1 MAGGAIRHQIVGG
14 PANQKGP
21 TPAPLE
27 TNASL
32 PQVPWWQARAFSVF
46 LGLGI
51 AVIVAAS
58 VYLGVLIRDRQH
70 EFGEISRYNTTW
82 TTSQAALEVAKLE
95 ASLAEFAA
103 AGPKADPTNAQ
114 VRFDIVANRLSILSS
129 GDLGALIKGDPELSA
144 ILSKLGQTMATA
156 EKFIDHLDE
165 PGVAAKLAVMFSTLA
180 SPMSQLAGAVHDAG
194 GDMAANDVAQLRNL
208 QYLFSSLQV
217 ALLAACLL
225 LIIVLALNNR
235 MLSRA
240 HQDMGTLVADLR
252 RTGIELG
259 IANHET
265 RRAAEEIQQQNR
277 ALQARDRELALQN
290 TRFDAAL
297 NNMSQA
303 LCMVGADGT
312 LIVCNQQFRSL
323 FGIPSPESGV
333 PIADLFQEIG
343 RVGRCDADLIRRLY
357 EGQSGLVRE
366 RRPGGF
372 FVEGPLG
379 GGKSE
384 GVISALAV
392 SHQPMPDGGWVAT
405 YSDISERRLA
415 EIQLVHAQKMEAIG
429 NLTGGMAHDFNNL
442 LAVISLNLEY
452 LLGKSAEEAK
462 VREHASRALQASLR
476 GANLISQLLAFARRQ
491 TLAPQHINVN
501 TWIRSIA
508 DLLDHMLGERV
519 RISLEL
525 GSKIWPVNTDATRLE
540 TAIANLATNARDAM
554 PHGGKLTI
562 STRNISVAQSD
573 ARGRPDV
580 MAGDYVMIEVSDTGS
595 GMSPEVMEHMFE
607 PFFTTKDE
615 GHGTGLG
622 LSMVFGFIRQ
632 SGGFITVDSVL
643 GEGTTFRL
651 HLPRGEGDVAIEPS
665 LVTPA
670 AIIGGKE
677 TILVV
682 EDNEAVRSI
691 TTDLL
696 IQLGYEVIE
705 ARNPLEALDV
715 LTSDRW
721 IDLMFSDV
729 VMPGGLDGFGL
740 SQEAKRL
747 RPQMKLL
754 LTSGFAEFSD
764 RPGNPMG
771 HVRVLGK
778 PFRQSELANALRD
791 VLDTEVS
798 A

>member
-1 MAGGAIRHQIVGG
+1 MAGGAIRHQVVSG
-14 PANQKGP
+14 PGRAEGQAA
-21 TPAPLE
+21 TIE
-27 TNASL
+27 TTEAAL

-51 AVIVAAS
+51 VIIAAAS
-58 VYLGVLIRDRQH
+58 VYLGILIRDRQH

-82 TTSQAALEVAKLE
+82 VTSQAALEVAKLE
-95 ASLAEFAA
+95 AALGELAA
-103 AGPKADPTNAQ
+103 AGSKGDPTNAQ
-114 VRFDIVANRLSILSS
+114 IRFDIVANRVAVLSN
-129 GDLGALIKGDPELSA
+129 GDTGTLIKSDPELTA
-144 ILSKLGQTMATA
+144 ILDKLRSTMAAA
-156 EKFIDHLDE
+156 EKFIDHADE
-165 PGVAAKLAVMFSTLA
+165 PGVAAKLAAMFAILA
-180 SPMSQLAGAVHDAG
+180 APMSQLAGAAHDAG
-194 GDMAANDVAQLRNL
+194 GEMAARDVAQLRSL
-208 QYLFSSLQV
+208 QYLFSTLQV
-217 ALLAACLL
+217 ALLGACLV
-225 LIIVLALNNR
+225 LIVVLALNNR

-240 HQDMGTLVADLR
+240 HRDMGTLVSDLR
-252 RTGIELG
+252 RTGLELG

-290 TRFDAAL
+290 TRFEAAL

-303 LCMVGADGT
+303 LCMVGADGS

-323 FGIPSPESGV
+323 FGIPNPTSGV
-333 PIADLFQEIG
+333 PINDLFREIMTTG
-343 RVGRCDADLIRRLY
+343 HCDPELIRRLY
-357 EGQSGLVRE
+357 DGQSNLIME

-372 FVEGPLG
+372 FVETPPTDVH
-379 GGKSE
+379 KE
-384 GVISALAV
+384 GAISALAV

-415 EIQLVHAQKMEAIG
+415 EVQLVHAQKMEAIG

-442 LAVISLNLEY
+442 LAVISLNLEF
-452 LLGKSAEEAK
+452 LLGRSGEEDQ
-462 VREHASRALQASLR
+462 VRDHASRALQASLR

-491 TLAPQHINVN
+491 TLAPQQINVN

-519 RISLEL
+519 NILLEL
-525 GSKIWPVNTDATRLE
+525 GSNIWPVNTDATRLE

-554 PHGGKLTI
+554 PRGGKLTI
-562 STRNISVAQSD
+562 VTRNVSVAQSE

-580 MAGDYVMIEVSDTGS
+580 LAGDYVMIEVSDTGT
-595 GMSPEVMEHMFE
+595 GMPPEVVERIFE
-607 PFFTTKDE
+607 PFFTTKQE

-632 SGGFITVDSVL
+632 SGGFITVESTQ
-643 GEGTTFRL
+643 GAGTTFRL
-651 HLPRGEGDVAIEPS
+651 HLPRGDGEVAAEPAPQM
-665 LVTPA
+665 PA
-670 AIIGGKE
+670 AIIGGSE
-677 TILVV
+677 SILVV
-682 EDNEAVRSI
+682 EDNEAVRYI

-696 IQLGYEVIE
+696 TQLGYDVIE
-705 ARNPLEALDV
+705 ARNPLEALEV
-715 LTSDRW
+715 LASDRK

-747 RPQMKLL
+747 RPGVKLL
-754 LTSGFAEFSD
+754 LTSGFAEFAD
-764 RPGNPMG
+764 RPASAGQ
-771 HVRVLGK
+771 VRVLGK

-791 VLDTEVS
+791 VLDTEVQV
-798 A
+798 